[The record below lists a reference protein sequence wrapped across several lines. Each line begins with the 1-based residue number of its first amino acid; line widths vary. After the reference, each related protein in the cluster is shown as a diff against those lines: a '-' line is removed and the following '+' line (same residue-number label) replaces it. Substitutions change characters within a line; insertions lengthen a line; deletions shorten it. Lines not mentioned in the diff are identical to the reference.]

1 MVVLSVD
8 LFEES
13 EKKDGMGLVSAKRAI
28 FNHELRR
35 SDIKGKRSS
44 SCFAECD
51 HTETKISSYGN
62 FLLLVTD
69 LFCCPSA

>member
-28 FNHELRR
+28 FNHESRKSDRR
-35 SDIKGKRSS
+35 EK
-44 SCFAECD
+44 
-51 HTETKISSYGN
+51 
-62 FLLLVTD
+62 
-69 LFCCPSA
+69 